1 MKIEFPF
8 GGFGRGSGGGDPGA
22 NDGGGEALARRHDTL
37 PKELL
42 DDPRKVTRTGLIA
55 GGLFIGL
62 LGLFAVL
69 APLSEAAMSQGQVVT
84 SGDRIV
90 IQPEASGVVDG
101 LLVSEGQRIIAG
113 QPLVRLNGVRS
124 GAAAEQAQSRRD
136 ALRAM
141 QARLV
146 AERDGLDAIRWPA
159 DLLGRRNDPPV
170 ASAIASQQA
179 IFDSQHKVIVADRRI
194 AEQQQR
200 AAGARQVAA
209 REQLR
214 LIQDE
219 LTGIRE
225 LYQRG
230 YARKSQLRAL
240 ERAAAQ
246 LQGDAAVTSGEV
258 EKSSLESARFESD
271 RMMQTVAQLGEVE
284 EQLAQ
289 VDPALRVVQYD
300 AARDMLRSPVAGR
313 VSGVAQIGRGSVLRG
328 GQTVMEIVPDSRAL
342 VVETAVLPADIDSVR
357 VGMPATLRFP
367 TVNPHGRTD
376 FEGKVVS
383 LSPAPVTGQNGEQSF
398 RARIEVADPAMLRR
412 EGVKLRPGVPVS
424 VDIRAKDRTLLDYLL
439 SPLTDAFGNMFREQ

>member
-8 GGFGRGSGGGDPGA
+8 GGFGRSSGGDEPGS
-22 NDGGGEALARRHDTL
+22 NGEAVARRHDAF

-55 GGLFIGL
+55 GGMFVGL

-90 IQPEASGVVDG
+90 IQPEASGVVES
-101 LLVSEGQRIIAG
+101 LMVTEGQRIIAG
-113 QPLVRLNGVRS
+113 QPLVRLNSVRS
-124 GAAAEQAQSRRD
+124 GAAAEQAQAKRD
-136 ALRAM
+136 ALRAL

-146 AERDGLDAIRWPA
+146 AERDGLNAIRWPA
-159 DLLGRRNDPPV
+159 DLLSRSQDRAV
-170 ASAIASQQA
+170 ASAMASQQA
-179 IFDSQHKVIVADRRI
+179 IFDSQRNVITADRRI
-194 AEQQQR
+194 AAQQER
-200 AAGARQVAA
+200 AASARRAA
-209 REQLR
+209 AGEQLR

-246 LQGDAAVTSGEV
+246 LEGDTAVTSGEV
-258 EKSSLESARFESD
+258 EKSALESARFESE

-300 AARDMLRSPVAGR
+300 ANRDMLRSPVAGR
-313 VSGVAQIGRGSVLRG
+313 VSGVERIGRGTVLRG
-328 GQTVMEIVPDSRAL
+328 GQTVMEVVPDSRAL

-376 FEGKVVS
+376 FEGKVVA
-383 LSPAPVTGQNGEQSF
+383 LSPAPVTGENGTQSF
-398 RARIEVADPAMLRR
+398 RARIEVADPALLRR
-412 EGVKLRPGVPVS
+412 EGVNLRPGVPVS